1 MQRLVRR
8 RDELPSRA
16 VVGLQLFAYDECW
29 RYLLSVLKSFEVG
42 LKCHKIAE
50 PGLGFHGKQGRAMR
64 RGRRTVSSPLLGR
77 GLLALSLAALL
88 GAGCAATPQH
98 QSLAPANT
106 TPSPMVTQVNSALV
120 AATLQTPS
128 AAADYRLGAEDLLEI
143 TLFNVP
149 DSGTGVISR
158 RAEVRVTQGEVI
170 TLPLLGDIPVV
181 GLTTSAL
188 EQALRQRYDEYLY
201 NPQVG
206 VQVKEYRSQRISVVG
221 AVKNAGV
228 FQLTGPKTLVDLL
241 AMAGGISE
249 RAGKQ
254 VHIYRQRGEGR
265 ETYVVDLLA
274 LASSPGLVNMPV
286 QPGDVINVPEVGNF
300 FVDGAIGK
308 PGSYPLTQ
316 PYTLTQALAVA
327 GGVNTDLS
335 DESNVAIIRRRDSV
349 EVNRISANLKEIL
362 AGRASDPQIEPNDM
376 IVMPINGA
384 KWFLKRFIGG
394 IGLPGIPGIPY

>member
-1 MQRLVRR
+1 
-8 RDELPSRA
+8 
-16 VVGLQLFAYDECW
+16 
-29 RYLLSVLKSFEVG
+29 
-42 LKCHKIAE
+42 
-50 PGLGFHGKQGRAMR
+50 MR
-64 RGRRTVSSPLLGR
+64 RVRRTVSSPFFGR

-88 GAGCAATPQH
+88 GAGCAVTPPS
-98 QSLAPANT
+98 QSLAPANP

-120 AATLQTPS
+120 ASALQTPS

-149 DSGTGVISR
+149 ESGAGIISR
-158 RAEVRVTQGEVI
+158 RAEMRVTQEGMI
-170 TLPLLGDIPVV
+170 TLPLLGDIAVA

-188 EQALRQRYDEYLY
+188 EQTLRPRYDEYLY

-221 AVKNAGV
+221 AVRNASV

-327 GGVNTDLS
+327 GGVKTDLS
-335 DESNVAIIRRRDSV
+335 DERNVAIIRRRDSV
-349 EVNRISANLKEIL
+349 EVNRISVNLKKIL
-362 AGRASDPQIEPNDM
+362 AGQASDPQIEPDDV
-376 IVMPINGA
+376 IVMPINSG
-384 KWFLKRFIGG
+384 KWFLQRFIGT
-394 IGLPGIPGIPY
+394 IGIPIPAIQ

>member
-1 MQRLVRR
+1 MRHLQRL
-8 RDELPSRA
+8 S
-16 VVGLQLFAYDECW
+16 C
-29 RYLLSVLKSFEVG
+29 
-42 LKCHKIAE
+42 
-50 PGLGFHGKQGRAMR
+50 
-64 RGRRTVSSPLLGR
+64 SSLVIK
-77 GLLALSLAALL
+77 GLLALSLATL
-88 GAGCAATPQH
+88 GAVGCAAPPQ
-98 QSLAPANT
+98 QLSAPPEGT
-106 TPSPMVTQVNSALV
+106 VPSPVMTQINSALV
-120 AATLQTPS
+120 AASLQTPAS
-128 AAADYRLGAEDLLEI
+128 TADYRLGAEDLLEI

-149 DSGTGVISR
+149 ESGAGIISR
-158 RAEVRVTQGEVI
+158 RAEMRVTQEGMI
-170 TLPLLGDIPVV
+170 TLPLLGDIPVA

-188 EQALRQRYDEYLY
+188 EQTLRQRYDEYLY

-221 AVKNAGV
+221 AVRNAGV

-265 ETYVVDLLA
+265 ETYVVNLLA

-286 QPGDVINVPEVGNF
+286 QPGDVINVPEAGNF

-335 DESNVAIIRRRDSV
+335 DESNVAIFRRRDSV
-349 EVNRISANLKEIL
+349 EANKISVNLKEIL
-362 AGRASDPQIEPNDM
+362 AGRASDPQIEPDDV
-376 IVMPINGA
+376 IVMPINSS
-384 KWFLKRFIGG
+384 KWLLKRFIGT
-394 IGLPGIPGIPY
+394 IGLPGIPAIH

>member
-1 MQRLVRR
+1 
-8 RDELPSRA
+8 
-16 VVGLQLFAYDECW
+16 
-29 RYLLSVLKSFEVG
+29 
-42 LKCHKIAE
+42 
-50 PGLGFHGKQGRAMR
+50 MR

-88 GAGCAATPQH
+88 GAGCAATPQ
-98 QSLAPANT
+98 SRGT
-106 TPSPMVTQVNSALV
+106 SPENAAASPVVTQVNNALV
-120 AATLQTPS
+120 S
-128 AAADYRLGAEDLLEI
+128 AALQAPASTADYRLGAEDLLDI

-149 DSGTGVISR
+149 ESGTGIISR
-158 RAEVRVTQGEVI
+158 RAEVRVTQEGMI
-170 TLPLLGDIPVV
+170 ALPLLGDIPVA

-188 EQALRQRYDEYLY
+188 EQALRERYAEYLY
-201 NPQVG
+201 NPLVG

-221 AVKNAGV
+221 AVRSAGV

-286 QPGDVINVPEVGNF
+286 QPGDVINVPEAGMF
-300 FVDGAIGK
+300 FVDGAIGR

-327 GGVNTDLS
+327 GGVKRDLS
-335 DESNVAIIRRRDSV
+335 DESNVGIFRRRDSL
-349 EVNRISANLKEIL
+349 EADRMSFNLKEIL
-362 AGRASDPQIEPNDM
+362 AGRASDPQIEPNDV

-384 KWFLKRFIGG
+384 KWFLERFIGR
-394 IGLPGIPGIPY
+394 IGMPSIPTITP